1 MKHLIHGQRLHYV
14 RQRNMMPIRSKDMK
28 ESKNQK
34 RSYFDYN
41 RTPVNKEDIEAKSY
55 RDQNLLVIILN
66 MNLSNKNIL

>member
-1 MKHLIHGQRLHYV
+1 MV
-14 RQRNMMPIRSKDMK
+14 PIRSKDMK

-41 RTPVNKEDIEAKSY
+41 GAPVNKEDIEAKSY

>member
-1 MKHLIHGQRLHYV
+1 
-14 RQRNMMPIRSKDMK
+14 MPIRSKDMK

-41 RTPVNKEDIEAKSY
+41 GAPVNKEDIEAKSY